1 MNAPD
6 PSLAELPEARP
17 VSTQGDHAAYVVHV
31 VSNFSGAPVR
41 LFSPDLDLAVMDR
54 IREPALMGRNDK
66 SRRQRLWSYVE
77 RKEVPGLA
85 IVDINLTTE
94 PLMPCRPI
102 RVQFEP
108 IPLDDTH
115 PNLIELA
122 KLSGGDQPVVPRSR
136 LLALSRNHLYQTLA
150 CLPGIVVALSVLF
163 DSMKTGFR
171 SQNLLF
177 YLSLAMFLIAL
188 PIGLFWTT
196 RWFVVPGGIAI
207 RSPSWRR
214 SLRRPR
220 LYTPSTT
227 LLFVAEK
234 GVIWTVRICDADR
247 VLETCSM
254 SRLECIAVLGAW
266 QSPLP
271 PPDANKLVDL
281 Q

>member
-1 MNAPD
+1 MNAPE
-6 PSLAELPEARP
+6 SSVGGIPEARP

-31 VSNFSGAPVR
+31 VSNFSGAPIR
-41 LFSPDLDLAVMDR
+41 LFSPDLDLAVLDR

-66 SRRQRLWSYVE
+66 SRRRRIWSYVE

-108 IPLDDTH
+108 VPLDETH
-115 PNLIELA
+115 PNLVELA

-136 LLALSRNHLYQTLA
+136 LLALSRNYLYRTVA
-150 CLPGIVVALSVLF
+150 CIPGIAVALIALF

-171 SQNLLF
+171 SQDLF
-177 YLSLAMFLIAL
+177 FYSPLAVFLIAL
-188 PIGLFWTT
+188 PIGLFWAT
-196 RWFVVPGGIAI
+196 RWFVVPGGVAV
-207 RSPSWRR
+207 RSPLWRWG
-214 SLRRPR
+214 LRRPR
-220 LYTPSTT
+220 FYTPSTA
-227 LLFVAEK
+227 LLFVAER
-234 GVIWTVRICDADR
+234 GVLWTVRICDADR

-254 SRLECIAVLGAW
+254 SRLECIALLGAW

-271 PPDANKLVDL
+271 PPEVNKLVDL